1 MKIALLIHSKTGNT
15 LSVADKL
22 CASLAAA
29 GHEAEILRVSAEN
42 EDEAAKGNVTLFPVP
57 DISGFNGY
65 VFAAPVWG
73 FRLSLVM
80 QQYLT
85 GIPALDGKKAAC
97 FVTHKLPKAFLGGN
111 GSVRQLISA
120 LSHKGAKIA
129 ASGVINWSSKKR
141 EAEITALVGQIT
153 KAFD

>member
-57 DISGFNGY
+57 DISGFDGY

-73 FRLSLVM
+73 FNLSPVM
-80 QQYLT
+80 KQYLT
-85 GIPALDGKKAAC
+85 GIPDLDGKKSAC
-97 FVTHKLPKAFLGGN
+97 FVTHQFSKAFLGGN
-111 GSVRQLISA
+111 HSVRQLNSA
-120 LSHKGAKIA
+120 LSAKGAEIA
-129 ASGVINWSSKKR
+129 ASGVINWSAKDR

-153 KAFD
+153 KVF